1 MEKTYIQIKYPK
13 IYDTNI
19 SKMEESSI
27 SLNLNHFSYEGE
39 LNRIL
44 KEKNN
49 KKKKIIEFENMRKI
63 EYEKIQ
69 IENSIYNSFK
79 CSNSLSK
86 ENKQMTLNNE
96 NDKINDEENKIIYR
110 ANTLQNIIKI
120 VKKKQNFFIK
130 KPQKIKIKNTFKRRL
145 KNKSIKKQILNNNK
159 SLKQEKTID
168 KEKIENFIKKL
179 RERIKNR
186 EEEEK
191 KKKMEKEKNEKIKNE
206 NIQKNLIE
214 IEINIKRIQKEEKKN
229 RKRKIIKI

>member
-69 IENSIYNSFK
+69 NENSIYNSFK

-86 ENKQMTLNNE
+86 ENKQME
-96 NDKINDEENKIIYR
+96 IY
-110 ANTLQNIIKI
+110 
-120 VKKKQNFFIK
+120 
-130 KPQKIKIKNTFKRRL
+130 
-145 KNKSIKKQILNNNK
+145 
-159 SLKQEKTID
+159 
-168 KEKIENFIKKL
+168 
-179 RERIKNR
+179 
-186 EEEEK
+186 
-191 KKKMEKEKNEKIKNE
+191 
-206 NIQKNLIE
+206 QKNV
-214 IEINIKRIQKEEKKN
+214 
-229 RKRKIIKI
+229 IISIFFS